1 MKIPKILIVP
11 GSNRGGSYNARLGA
25 SAHKVL
31 STLECEATRI
41 SLRDYDLP
49 ILDEDLIAKDGSPE
63 NAVKLAR
70 LFEAHDGIM
79 LVAPEYNAS
88 LTPLMKNALD
98 WVSVTNKDKNGTITP
113 YKGKI
118 FALASA
124 SPGGLGGIRGLSHL
138 RDVLTNMSA
147 TVIAEQVAVGNA
159 ENAFNKMDKL
169 KDERAAGLLEATCK
183 TLVNTARLL
192 SMN

>member
-1 MKIPKILIVP
+1 
-11 GSNRGGSYNARLGA
+11 
-25 SAHKVL
+25 
-31 STLECEATRI
+31 
-41 SLRDYDLP
+41 
-49 ILDEDLIAKDGSPE
+49 
-63 NAVKLAR
+63 
-70 LFEAHDGIM
+70 M

-159 ENAFNKMDKL
+159 ENAFNKMDEL
-169 KDERAAGLLEATCK
+169 KDERASGLLEATCK